1 MAALTLIR
9 TGLRQRIRLVDTNNF
24 SVELRCVLPVEAEA
38 GFQWVCNNRVTLST
52 VLCAHM
58 S

>member
-9 TGLRQRIRLVDTNNF
+9 NGLRQRIRLVDMNNF

-38 GFQWVCNNRVTLST
+38 GFQWVRNFELHYQLFYVPI
-52 VLCAHM
+52 
-58 S
+58 